1 MIDDDLSLLTRWRA
15 GEQPA
20 GRALFARH
28 FDRLYRFFRA
38 HVEDGIAD
46 LVQRTWT
53 ACVEK
58 RDKIPEGVK
67 FRAFLFG
74 VAHKELLMQLR
85 KHYRGQRAMTKVAAT
100 AAAPMTTPSQAVA
113 TREEEQLLRWALGR
127 IPLESRVTIE
137 LFYWE
142 ELSVDEV
149 AGVLEIPTGTVKS
162 RLHRARTQLREAME
176 AAGTA
181 PALVESTVREL
192 ETVARPRAR
201 EE

>member
-1 MIDDDLSLLTRWRA
+1 VDDEDDFALLRAWRS
-15 GEQPA
+15 GDTPA
-20 GRALFARH
+20 GDSLVERH

-38 HVEDGIAD
+38 HVDDGIAD

-58 RDKIPEGVK
+58 RDRIPDGVK

-74 VAHKELLMQLR
+74 VAHKELLMYLR
-85 KHYRGQRAMTKVAAT
+85 KHYRGQRAMTKVAASE
-100 AAAPMTTPSQAVA
+100 AAPVTTPSQAVA
-113 TREEEQLLRWALGR
+113 VREQEQLLRWALRR
-127 IPLESRVTIE
+127 IPMDSRLALE

-149 AGVLEIPTGTVKS
+149 AGVLEIPSGTVKS

-176 AAGTA
+176 AAGAA
-181 PALVESTVREL
+181 PEVAESTVQHL
-192 ETVARPRAR
+192 EVVARKRD
-201 EE
+201 